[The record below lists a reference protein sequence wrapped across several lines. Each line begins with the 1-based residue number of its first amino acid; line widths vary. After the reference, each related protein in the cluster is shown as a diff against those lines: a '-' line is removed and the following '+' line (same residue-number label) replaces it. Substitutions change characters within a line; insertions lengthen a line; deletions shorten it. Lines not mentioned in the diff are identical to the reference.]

1 MKRTKGEAMWE
12 ILTGL
17 LVGTAVSGVLPLV
30 SAELLVVAAAA
41 AVPGLAVPLVAA
53 VSAIGQ
59 MSAKTLL
66 FSLARWAPAKLPVK
80 ARARIE
86 KASEAVSERGGA
98 ASSIV
103 FTSATLGFPPFYGVS
118 LACGTLQ
125 MPLLPF
131 ILSGT
136 AGRVVRFGVLAWA
149 GHKFGVPA
157 IALLAERGFASFLV
171 GG

>member
-1 MKRTKGEAMWE
+1 MWE

-30 SAELLVVAAAA
+30 NAELLVVAAAA
-41 AVPGLAVPLVAA
+41 VVPGPALPLVVA

-80 ARARIE
+80 ARARVE

-98 ASSIV
+98 VSSLV

-118 LACGTLQ
+118 LACGTLR

-136 AGRVVRFGVLAWA
+136 AGRAVRFGVLAWA
-149 GHKFGVPA
+149 GHKFGASA
-157 IALLAERGFASFLV
+157 IELLAKQGFASFLI